1 MIDSKQRE
9 AELLKARERL
19 ARAFAR
25 LETIIGVMPE
35 RIRLLESTR
44 DKSANRIK
52 EIEALLERE
61 KAITEQRQS
70 LSDGATEEANLIA
83 SKLEKAEKQIAE
95 RDIKNAELE
104 KNLEHRSN
112 ELLAYEKFHVESLER
127 EEKMLSVIAR
137 LEEENSGIERS
148 LEMMKEE
155 RESLQKQ
162 LSEVSEKDN
171 SFALTFTQ
179 DERLGLLKT
188 VDALIERV
196 DAIAGNNGELT
207 K

>member
-25 LETIIGVMPE
+25 LETVVGAMPE

-83 SKLEKAEKQIAE
+83 SKLEK
-95 RDIKNAELE
+95 
-104 KNLEHRSN
+104 
-112 ELLAYEKFHVESLER
+112 
-127 EEKMLSVIAR
+127 
-137 LEEENSGIERS
+137 
-148 LEMMKEE
+148 
-155 RESLQKQ
+155 
-162 LSEVSEKDN
+162 
-171 SFALTFTQ
+171 
-179 DERLGLLKT
+179 
-188 VDALIERV
+188 RV
-196 DAIAGNNGELT
+196 A
-207 K
+207 